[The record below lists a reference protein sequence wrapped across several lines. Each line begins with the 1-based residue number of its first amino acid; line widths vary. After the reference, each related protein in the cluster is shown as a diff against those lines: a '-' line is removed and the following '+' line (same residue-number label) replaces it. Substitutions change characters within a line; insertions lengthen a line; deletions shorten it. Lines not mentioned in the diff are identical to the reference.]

1 MTKSAIVE
9 GVTWPAA
16 VNAFV
21 RETRAPI
28 ARRES
33 VASDDELRA
42 FAHDAAAILCAEY
55 VGEDRARMIDGAVLD
70 FAGIPG
76 GALVTRGD
84 AVLLLPLASLV
95 GDAAGT

>member
-9 GVTWPAA
+9 EVTWPVA

-21 RETRAPI
+21 QETRAPI

-33 VASDDELRA
+33 VGSDDELRA

-55 VGEDRARMIDGAVLD
+55 TGEDRARMIASAVLD
-70 FAGIPG
+70 FAEVPG
-76 GALVTRGD
+76 GALVTRGG
-84 AVLLLPLASLV
+84 AVLLLPLARLV
-95 GDAAGT
+95 PDTT